1 MESPFEK
8 INFGN
13 SKSGGDSNTFSK
25 TCVILGRAK
34 AVNSEMENFVGNNN
48 SGGKTGEIKVNWVW
62 KS

>member
-34 AVNSEMENFVGNNN
+34 AGNSEMENIVNNN
-48 SGGKTGEIKVNWVW
+48 SGRKTKEIKVNWGR